1 MASFSNQAKTEIVAS
16 MTSKSRRFAF
26 LYGALLS
33 ARQLH
38 TESLAIQTECEAF
51 AQFFVDE
58 IKRICPQTELDTQ
71 YRSRKGKMPIWNF
84 EINDSKSISSLL
96 QTFQIDLDKRE
107 VSLSL
112 VSNEAD
118 YPALAAGMF
127 VMNGSVS
134 DPNKDYHLE
143 IPVPNEALSA
153 MLCLL
158 IGGIN
163 IAAKTIQ
170 RKGEFVVYLKQNEQ
184 ISDLLTYFGAQNAVM
199 ELVYAQAYKNMVS
212 QTNRRMNCDLANIEK
227 SVAACEQQIADIE
240 LIQEK
245 IGLANLPDA
254 LRTVAQ
260 ARLDAP
266 EATLRDLGNLLD
278 PPISR
283 SGVHHRLQKLAD
295 IAKTLR

>member
-38 TESLAIQTECEAF
+38 AESIVVQTECEAF
-51 AQFFVDE
+51 AQFFAEE
-58 IKRICPQTELDTQ
+58 IQKICSAVELDTQ
-71 YRSRKGKMPIWNF
+71 YRSRKGKMPVWNF
-84 EINDSKSISSLL
+84 ECNDKGAISQILQKFQIDPNAREVSFSLL
-96 QTFQIDLDKRE
+96 Q
-107 VSLSL
+107 
-112 VSNEAD
+112 NETD

-127 VMNGSVS
+127 VMSGSVS

-143 IPVPNEALSA
+143 IPVPNESLSS

-163 IAAKTIQ
+163 IAAKTVR

-240 LIQEK
+240 LIRDR
-245 IGLANLPDA
+245 IGFDELPET
-254 LRTVAQ
+254 LRAVAQ

-266 EATLRDLGNLLD
+266 EATLRDLGALLD